1 MPKLRDCMFRR
12 GEGVLIQENCCIRL
26 GWYVLMDRRPGRVVR
41 GRAIKAAYERRM
53 RGLAMARERG
63 DMFDNSEKMLMGVA
77 FAMRRSRKRGDGAA
91 SRRKSGSSVFAL
103 ATVAVCA
110 FNEELSL
117 AFAVAVGD
125 DLA

>member
-1 MPKLRDCMFRR
+1 MFRE
-12 GEGVLIQENCCIRL
+12 GDGVLIQENCCIRL

-53 RGLAMARERG
+53 RGFAMARERG

-77 FAMRRSRKRGDGAA
+77 CARRRSRKRGDGAA

-103 ATVAVCA
+103 GTAALFAWSSEWFLT
-110 FNEELSL
+110 
-117 AFAVAVGD
+117 FAVAVGD